1 MTAAERK
8 RRMKYGKI
16 LRAAALDMAVGVL
29 VSFAL
34 CCLIAGGASF
44 VGLAPILL
52 FFLFTAI
59 FLLGELVSFLRRRK
73 LLRILILAAAAVGS
87 LTVLILV

>member
-1 MTAAERK
+1 
-8 RRMKYGKI
+8 MKYGKI

-34 CCLIAGGASF
+34 CCLIAGGASL

-59 FLLGELVSFLRRRK
+59 FLLGELVPFLRRRK